1 MPMDTPTI
9 PNLPIRDL
17 GSFANAHVP
26 SDADIKDHRHQ
37 ETVYIGLQLPKHHH
51 GMRRRRH
58 HKHKK
63 TGVERIKAE
72 ETDNSSTTPPRMRIQ
87 FLLGED
93 DDDEHTSHDLFCELE
108 ELITVDGKEPQWK
121 ETARWIK
128 FEEDVEEGGERWS
141 KPHVATLSLHS
152 LFELR
157 CGLMNGTVMLDCEA
171 NDIHFV
177 FDMLVDNLI
186 AAKQLEE
193 NLKDKVLDTLYLRH
207 HHQYQKKHHED
218 GNSGR
223 FHLPIIRSLADIG
236 KKFSAPALHNN
247 GRLKNSQIPKSQTA
261 VRLDKYNKANS
272 LSTAKT
278 TPNFGRAQSSH
289 RLEAS
294 GTMPGS
300 LAPSEDDSEGPSS
313 TGKVDESLSSA
324 HSSVHSIPHSEL
336 NLHFMKKIP
345 PGAEAA
351 NILVGEVDFLTNHQ
365 IVAFIRLL
373 KPVMADLTEVPV
385 PTKFIFVLLGPMG
398 NSAHYHE
405 IGRSIAT
412 LFSDEVFRDVAYHAH
427 NREDLLTGID
437 EFLDQVTVLPPGEW
451 DPTIRIE
458 PPKSV
463 PSQDSRRQ
471 PTGSSL
477 PNGKPVP
484 EDQVEGGESQAETL
498 QRTGRLFGGL
508 IADIK
513 RKAPFYISDFKDAL
527 HVQCVASFI
536 FLYFACLTPII
547 TFGGLLSDATDKNMA
562 AFESLLAG
570 CIVGVVYALCSGQP
584 LTILGSTGP
593 VLVFETIL
601 FQFCS
606 TYGWDYLE
614 FRLWVGMW
622 TFVCLMI
629 MVVFD
634 LSALVRY
641 ITRFTEE
648 SFALLIAVIFIKEAF
663 AKLWSISHSHPVKL
677 GTKENPYYECCCD
690 PPPKDTSVLN
700 TSWINASNPFS
711 MNYNVTISNS
721 SDFNATEEQWHLM
734 NCTYCMTMGGVVKFE
749 GCHLFVDHVPDVFFL
764 SVLLFLGTFFI
775 AKILKSLRF
784 SRFFPH
790 GVRLLISDFAVIIA
804 IVSMVLLDYLLGI
817 ETPKLEVPDDFQPT
831 NPNRGWVISPFGKNP
846 WYTYP
851 SAVLPALLATILIFM
866 DQQITAVIVN
876 RKENKLQKGNGYH
889 LDLLIVATL
898 ILINSFLGLP
908 WFVAATVLS
917 ITHVMSLKKESEC
930 TAPGEQP
937 KFLGCREQRVTGV
950 SIFLFI
956 GLSVLMTNFLRI
968 IPMPVLYGVFLYM
981 GVSSLKGM
989 QLCHRVMIM
998 FMPQKYQPD
1007 YMFLR
1012 HVRIKR
1018 VHLFTFIQI
1027 LCLSLLWMVKTIKVI
1042 SIVFPL
1048 MVLAMCFVRK
1058 GMDWIFTRDELE
1070 WLDDNLPE
1078 SHHRE
1083 EEDELKKKEEEEH
1096 EAEELSEA
1104 ATKFMDVRRDSSCIT
1119 QIPVMSGNL
1128 ENIPA
1133 EVMFGP
1139 NEVNISEEMSKT
1151 GIWKNLT
1158 ASESSE
1164 KIKFRKTK
1172 RRPERDGEELPT
1184 IPSESEFSSHKP
1196 SKGKKKPKKTHFY
1209 IDEEET
1215 DTLLDKDKISPIE
1228 IVIDPP
1234 SYCSA
1239 TNSMNSISEE
1249 RV

>member
-87 FLLGED
+87 YLLGED
-93 DDDEHTSHDLFCELE
+93 DDDEHTSHELFCELE

-261 VRLDKYNKANS
+261 VRLDKYKANS

-294 GTMPGS
+294 GTLQGS

-313 TGKVDESLSSA
+313 TGK
-324 HSSVHSIPHSEL
+324 L

-385 PTKFIFVLLGPMG
+385 PTKFLFVLLGPMG
-398 NSAHYHE
+398 NSTHYHE

-471 PTGSSL
+471 PTGSNL
-477 PNGKPVP
+477 PNGKPIP
-484 EDQVEGGESQAETL
+484 EDQVEGGENQAETL

-547 TFGGLLSDATDKNMA
+547 TFGGLLGDATGNNMA

-570 CIVGVVYALCSGQP
+570 CIVGVIYALCSGQP

-601 FQFCS
+601 YDICDGQK
-606 TYGWDYLE
+606 WDYLE
-614 FRLWVGMW
+614 VRLWVGMW
-622 TFVCLMI
+622 TFICLMI

-648 SFALLIAVIFIKEAF
+648 SFALLIALIFIKEAI
-663 AKLWSISHSHPVKL
+663 AKLISISHSHPVKL

-690 PPPKDTSVLN
+690 QPSNTSALN
-700 TSWINASNPFS
+700 TNASSPMNVTIANSSFINASSPL
-711 MNYNVTISNS
+711 NVTIANNS
-721 SDFNATEEQWHLM
+721 FIIATEDQWHLM
-734 NCTYCMTMGGVVKFE
+734 NCTYCLEMGGVVKFE
-749 GCHLFVDHVPDVFFL
+749 GCHGFVDHVPDVFFL
-764 SVLLFLGTFFI
+764 SILLFLGTFFI

-804 IVSMVLLDYLLGI
+804 IVSMVLLDFLLEI
-817 ETPKLEVPDDFQPT
+817 DTPKLEVPDDFQPT
-831 NPNRGWVISPFGKNP
+831 NPDRSWVINPFGKNP
-846 WYTYP
+846 IYTYP
-851 SAVLPALLATILIFM
+851 LAILPALLATILIFM

-876 RKENKLQKGNGYH
+876 RKENKLLKGNGYH

-956 GLSVLMTNFLRI
+956 GLSVLMTKFLRI

-1012 HVRIKR
+1012 YVRIKR

-1027 LCLSLLWMVKTIKVI
+1027 MCLALLWVVKTIKEI
-1042 SIVFPL
+1042 SIIFPL

-1078 SHHRE
+1078 AHHRDQ
-1083 EEDELKKKEEEEH
+1083 EDELKKKEEEEK

-1104 ATKFMDVRRDSSCIT
+1104 ATKFMDNQDSSGHT
-1119 QIPVMSGNL
+1119 QIPIMSGNL
-1128 ENIPA
+1128 ENIPT

-1164 KIKFRKTK
+1164 KIKFRKGLDQQSKKTK
-1172 RRPERDGEELPT
+1172 RRTERESEELPT
-1184 IPSESEFSSHKP
+1184 IPSGMEVLSPHRP

-1215 DTLLDKDKISPIE
+1215 DHLLDKDKPIE
-1228 IVIDPP
+1228 IVIEPP
-1234 SYCSA
+1234 SNSS
-1239 TNSMNSISEE
+1239 SMNNISDE